1 MIPVLSSVRDCAR
14 HSSSSSSRR
23 DTIGRLDFYR
33 HHAAAVSIDLS
44 LACCCMIVSA
54 FLFMRAIKKKT
65 LHVYYSVIAQL
76 VKCVFVWIEW
86 WHETIRVCYNNRA
99 AIIIVVQSVVT
110 CCGVVRRVWIGN
122 DRYSYGRPETTAAAA

>member
-1 MIPVLSSVRDCAR
+1 M
-14 HSSSSSSRR
+14 
-23 DTIGRLDFYR
+23 
-33 HHAAAVSIDLS
+33 
-44 LACCCMIVSA
+44 
-54 FLFMRAIKKKT
+54 
-65 LHVYYSVIAQL
+65 YYSVIAPL

-122 DRYSYGRPETTAAAA
+122 DRYSYGRPARDYSRGGIGEHV